1 MECFKEGMNLD
12 STDESDAKASEDILE
27 KMDDYQFVR
36 YVENH
41 CINLQNS
48 LGITEDELNEQGTK
62 NPLLWEK
69 SFEHEILLDVDDDFN
84 LNFNDVCDSY
94 IICLSQSSA
103 EDVGFNIA
111 ADAVYK
117 IENEHVE
124 SDEDKRIKTENINYE
139 HHQEIHCSIY
149 SDILDETKSNLEGNN
164 CQDTAANISDE
175 EQEELPYDGNLKN
188 VSGHNTDTRI
198 DSAGHLPP
206 LSNLVGNLSGHGS
219 TGEISQN
226 IPLGDQRSIVKKY
239 ALH

>member
-111 ADAVYK
+111 AGLFLKKVT
-117 IENEHVE
+117 I
-124 SDEDKRIKTENINYE
+124 ILLFYE
-139 HHQEIHCSIY
+139 GIPIIFSQVTKYCSTSI
-149 SDILDETKSNLEGNN
+149 G
-164 CQDTAANISDE
+164 
-175 EQEELPYDGNLKN
+175 
-188 VSGHNTDTRI
+188 
-198 DSAGHLPP
+198 
-206 LSNLVGNLSGHGS
+206 
-219 TGEISQN
+219 
-226 IPLGDQRSIVKKY
+226 IP
-239 ALH
+239 